1 MKFTELS
8 EAQWY
13 KIYELMNWSPR
24 LVRGTQRTDLKKNL
38 EFDFLHPLPRLSL
51 I

>member
-13 KIYELMNWSPR
+13 KIQQLMNWSPP
-24 LVRGTQRTDLKKNL
+24 LVRGTQRTDLKKIWNSIFYMNL
-38 EFDFLHPLPRLSL
+38 FH
-51 I
+51 